1 MEFLKWIL
9 EITDISIKN
18 VYTIVSIPE
27 EASDP
32 KNDMSG
38 RLLVLSHLIA
48 YRGTPC
54 FHEQFSKISN
64 ESVIV
69 FEIYNKFGEFNVP
82 CVFEVKMEPKLVSEV
97 IDGPLMNSLILY
109 NLHKMKHCDPYY
121 FA

>member
-1 MEFLKWIL
+1 MEFLKWIF

-18 VYTIVSIPE
+18 VYTIVAIPE

-64 ESVIV
+64 ESVI
-69 FEIYNKFGEFNVP
+69 FLIYIINSAN
-82 CVFEVKMEPKLVSEV
+82 
-97 IDGPLMNSLILY
+97 LMCLAFL
-109 NLHKMKHCDPYY
+109 K
-121 FA
+121 